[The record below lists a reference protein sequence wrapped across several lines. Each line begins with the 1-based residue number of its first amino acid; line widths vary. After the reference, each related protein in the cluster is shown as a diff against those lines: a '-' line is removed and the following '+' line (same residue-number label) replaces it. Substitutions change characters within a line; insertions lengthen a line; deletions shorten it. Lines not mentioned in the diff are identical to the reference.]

1 MFWIEPGWDGATL
14 RKLFVFDGLATLNHF
29 LTTLDHGFDVGVTLL
44 ERTLFFKLGGMP
56 LIVLWLMAGSVYLTL
71 RMGFINVRGLGHS
84 LAVLRGDYDDPNE
97 VGEVSHFQAVATAM
111 SATVGLGNIA
121 GVAIALQLGGPGAV
135 LWMTVAGLLGMTTK
149 FTECTLAQQYR
160 IVKDNQVLGG
170 PMYYLSQGLSEQGL
184 RPMGQLLA
192 GTFAVLCMVGAL
204 GGGNMFQANQSGI
217 AVASLGAQLHW
228 LWLSDPRVY
237 GLILSLA
244 VAAVI
249 IGGLQRIA
257 QVASTIVPTMVGL
270 YLTAALWI
278 VFHHLGDIPGA
289 MGQIWHSA
297 WHPVA
302 IEGGIVG
309 VLVQGLQRGV
319 FSNGAGTGAAAIAH
333 AATKNPEPVR
343 EGIVALV
350 EPLIDTVIIC
360 NLTALVCLLTGV
372 YQPGSTINGIE
383 LTTTAF
389 AAEIPMM
396 TWGLAIIVC
405 LFSFSTIISCFH
417 YGEACWR
424 YLLGERGLLVYK
436 LLYIV
441 GCFSGTIIS
450 LDTVIRFSDIMVF
463 ALGIPNMLGLLLL
476 SNQVA
481 HSLDKYWKTKDTQ
494 PASLTM
500 QTPAP

>member
-1 MFWIEPGWDGATL
+1 MT
-14 RKLFVFDGLATLNHF
+14 TLNI
-29 LTTLDHGFDVGVTLL
+29 TDISHGFDFGVTLL
-44 ERTLFFKLGGMP
+44 ERTFFFKLWGMP

-84 LAVLRGDYDDPNE
+84 LAVLRGVYDDPDE
-97 VGEVSHFQAVATAM
+97 VGEVSHFQALATAM

-121 GVAIALQLGGPGAV
+121 GVAIAIQLGGPGAV

-160 IVKDNQVLGG
+160 VVQNGQVFGG
-170 PMYYLSQGLSEQGL
+170 PMYYLSQGLAERGL
-184 RPMGQLLA
+184 KPMGQLLA
-192 GTFAVLCMVGAL
+192 ATFAILCMVGAL
-204 GGGNMFQANQSGI
+204 GGGNMFQANQSGM
-217 AVASLGAQLHW
+217 AVASLAEQLHW
-228 LWLSDPRVY
+228 SWLSDPRVY
-237 GLILSLA
+237 GVVLA
-244 VAAVI
+244 ATVAAVI
-249 IGGLQRIA
+249 IGGLKRIA

-278 VFHHLGDIPGA
+278 VFHHLGDMPAA

-309 VLVQGLQRGV
+309 VMVQGLQRGV

-333 AATKNPEPVR
+333 ATTKNPEPVR
-343 EGIVALV
+343 EGIVSLI
-350 EPLIDTVIIC
+350 EPLIDTVLIC

-372 YQPGSTINGIE
+372 YQPGSVVNGIE
-383 LTTTAF
+383 LTSAAF
-389 AAEIPMM
+389 VSEVPVMS
-396 TWGLAIIVC
+396 WGLTIIVC
-405 LFSFSTIISCFH
+405 LFSFSTIISCFY

-424 YLLGERGLLVYK
+424 YLLGERGLLAYK
-436 LLYIV
+436 LLYIL
-441 GCFSGTIIS
+441 GSFGGTVIA

-481 HSLDKYWKTKDTQ
+481 RSLEKYW
-494 PASLTM
+494 
-500 QTPAP
+500 QTEYPSNSPLPTSQSPS

>member
-1 MFWIEPGWDGATL
+1 MNQF
-14 RKLFVFDGLATLNHF
+14 LAR
-29 LTTLDHGFDVGVTLL
+29 LDQGFDLWVTLL

-56 LIVLWLMAGSVYLTL
+56 LIVLWLLAGSVYLTL
-71 RMGFINVRGLGHS
+71 RMGFINVRGLGHG
-84 LAVLRGDYDDPNE
+84 LAVLRGDYDDPDE
-97 VGEVSHFQAVATAM
+97 VGEVSYFQAVATAM

-121 GVAIALQLGGPGAV
+121 GVAIAIQIGGPGAV
-135 LWMTVAGLLGMTTK
+135 LWITVAGLLGMTTK

-160 IVKDNQVLGG
+160 VINDDRVLGG
-170 PMYYLSQGLSEQGL
+170 PMYYLSQGLAEQGL
-184 RPMGQLLA
+184 KPMGQLLA
-192 GTFAVLCMVGAL
+192 ATFATLCMVGAL
-204 GGGNMFQANQSGI
+204 GGGNMFQANQSSI
-217 AVASLGAQLHW
+217 AVASLAEQLHW
-228 LWLSDPRVY
+228 TWLSDPRVY
-237 GLILSLA
+237 GAILSLT

-278 VFHHLGDIPGA
+278 VFHHLGDIPTVVGLVW
-289 MGQIWHSA
+289 QSA
-297 WHPVA
+297 WHPGA

-309 VLVQGLQRGV
+309 VMVQGLQRGV
-319 FSNGAGTGAAAIAH
+319 FSNGAGTGVAAIAH

-343 EGIVALV
+343 EGIIALL
-350 EPLIDTVIIC
+350 EPLIDTVLIC
-360 NLTALVCLLTGV
+360 NLTALVCLLSGV
-372 YQPGSTINGIE
+372 SGSVVNGIE

-405 LFSFSTIISCFH
+405 LFSFSTIISCFY

-424 YLLGERGLLVYK
+424 YLLGERGLLLYK
-436 LLYIV
+436 LLYIL
-441 GCFSGTIIS
+441 GCFGGTIIG
-450 LDTVIRFSDIMVF
+450 LETVIRFSDVMLF

-481 HSLDKYWKTKDTQ
+481 HSLDAYWQTK
-494 PASLTM
+494 
-500 QTPAP
+500 QTLAIQTDSAPI

>member
-1 MFWIEPGWDGATL
+1 MES
-14 RKLFVFDGLATLNHF
+14 ATLNQL
-29 LTTLDHGFDVGVTLL
+29 LTHMDHGFDIGVTLL
-44 ERTLFFKLGGMP
+44 ERTLFFGLWGVP

-71 RMGFINVRGLGHS
+71 RMGFINVRGLRHS
-84 LAVLRGDYDDPNE
+84 LAVLRGDYDDPHE
-97 VGEVSHFQAVATAM
+97 VGEVNHFQALATAM

-121 GVAIALQLGGPGAV
+121 GVAIAIQLGGPGAV

-149 FTECTLAQQYR
+149 FTECTLAQEYR
-160 IVKDNQVLGG
+160 VIQDGQALGG
-170 PMYYLSQGLSEQGL
+170 PMYYLSQGLAERGL
-184 RPMGQLLA
+184 KPMGQLLA
-192 GTFAVLCMVGAL
+192 ATFAILCMVGAI
-204 GGGNMFQANQSGI
+204 GGGNMFQANQSGM
-217 AVASLGAQLHW
+217 AVAALGKHLQW
-228 LWLSDPRVY
+228 SWLSEPSVY
-237 GLILSLA
+237 GIALALA
-244 VAAVI
+244 VATVI
-249 IGGLQRIA
+249 IGGIQRIA
-257 QVASTIVPTMVGL
+257 QVASAIVPTMVGL

-278 VFHHLGDIPGA
+278 VCHHLGDIPNA

-309 VLVQGLQRGV
+309 VMVQGLQRGV

-333 AATKNPEPVR
+333 ATTKNPEPVR
-343 EGIVALV
+343 EGIVALI

-372 YQPGSTINGIE
+372 YQPGSIVNGIE

-389 AAEIPMM
+389 ATEVPMM

-405 LFSFSTIISCFH
+405 LFSFSTIISCFY

-424 YLLGERGLLVYK
+424 YLFGEQGLLTYK
-436 LLYIV
+436 LLYIL
-441 GCFSGTIIS
+441 GSFCGTIIG

-481 HSLDKYWKTKDTQ
+481 RSLDKYWHTEHSFQSPPTTDHSSSSN
-494 PASLTM
+494 P
-500 QTPAP
+500 

>member
-1 MFWIEPGWDGATL
+1 M
-14 RKLFVFDGLATLNHF
+14 NQF
-29 LTTLDHGFDVGVTLL
+29 LTNIDYFLDMWVTLL
-44 ERTLFFKLGGMP
+44 ERTLFFKLWGMP

-84 LAVLRGDYDDPNE
+84 LAVLRGDYDDPDE
-97 VGEVSHFQAVATAM
+97 VGEVSHFQALATAM

-121 GVAIALQLGGPGAV
+121 GVAIAIQLGGPGAV

-149 FTECTLAQQYR
+149 FVECTLAQQYR
-160 IVKDNQVLGG
+160 VVQEGQVLGG
-170 PMYYLSQGLSEQGL
+170 PMYYLSQGLAERGL

-192 GTFAVLCMVGAL
+192 VTFASLCMVGAL
-204 GGGNMFQANQSGI
+204 GGGNMFQANQSGM
-217 AVASLGAQLHW
+217 AVAALGEQLQW
-228 LWLSDPRVY
+228 AWLSDPRLY
-237 GLILSLA
+237 GVVLA
-244 VAAVI
+244 TTVAAVI
-249 IGGLQRIA
+249 IGGIKRIA
-257 QVASTIVPTMVGL
+257 QVASAIVPTMVGL
-270 YLTAALWI
+270 YLAAACWI
-278 VFHHLGDIPGA
+278 VFHHLGDVPSA

-302 IEGGIVG
+302 LEGGIVG
-309 VLVQGLQRGV
+309 VMVQGLQRGV

-333 AATKNPEPVR
+333 ATTKNPEPVR
-343 EGIVALV
+343 EGIVALI

-372 YQPGSTINGIE
+372 YTPESIVNGIE

-389 AAEIPMM
+389 ANEIPMM
-396 TWGLAIIVC
+396 SWGLAIIVC
-405 LFSFSTIISCFH
+405 LFSFSTIISCFY

-424 YLLGERGLLVYK
+424 YLIGEQGLLVYK
-436 LLYIV
+436 LVYILGSFAGTVV
-441 GCFSGTIIS
+441 G

-481 HSLDKYWKTKDTQ
+481 HSLDKYWQ
-494 PASLTM
+494 PDYGLIVWNPTESGNPM
-500 QTPAP
+500 QN

>member
-1 MFWIEPGWDGATL
+1 MCQVHALNQT
-14 RKLFVFDGLATLNHF
+14 ATLNQL
-29 LTTLDHGFDVGVTLL
+29 LTHIDRGFDLGVTLL
-44 ERTLFFKLGGMP
+44 ERTLFLKLWGMP
-56 LIVLWLMAGSVYLTL
+56 LIVLWLLGGSVYLTL
-71 RMGFINVRGLGHS
+71 RMGFINLWGLGHA
-84 LAVLRGDYDDPNE
+84 LAVLRGDYDDPDE

-121 GVAIALQLGGPGAV
+121 GVAIALQLGGPGAI

-160 IVKDNQVLGG
+160 IVKDGQVLGG
-170 PMYYLSQGLSEQGL
+170 PMYYLSQGLAERDL
-184 RPMGQLLA
+184 KPMGQLLA
-192 GTFAVLCMVGAL
+192 GTFAILCMVGAL
-204 GGGNMFQANQSGI
+204 GGGNMFQANQSSM
-217 AVASLGAQLHW
+217 AVASLGVQLHW
-228 LWLSDPRVY
+228 SWLSDPRVY
-237 GLILSLA
+237 GLILSLG

-270 YLTAALWI
+270 YLSAALWI
-278 VFHHLGDIPGA
+278 VFHHLGDIPTV
-289 MGQIWHSA
+289 MGQIWDAA
-297 WHPVA
+297 WHPMA

-309 VLVQGLQRGV
+309 VMVQGLQRGV

-333 AATKNPEPVR
+333 ATTKNPEPVR

-372 YQPGSTINGIE
+372 YQPGSRVSGIE

-389 AAEIPMM
+389 AAEIPAM

-405 LFSFSTIISCFH
+405 LFSFSTIIACFY

-424 YLLGERGLLVYK
+424 YLLGERGLIVYK
-436 LLYIV
+436 LLYIL
-441 GCFSGTIIS
+441 GCFGGTIIG
-450 LDTVIRFSDIMVF
+450 LDTVIRFSDIMIF

-481 HSLDKYWKTKDTQ
+481 HSLDKYWQTLRSQ
-494 PASLTM
+494 PLSHSPHDGP
-500 QTPAP
+500 PAAKL

>member
-1 MFWIEPGWDGATL
+1 
-14 RKLFVFDGLATLNHF
+14 
-29 LTTLDHGFDVGVTLL
+29 
-44 ERTLFFKLGGMP
+44 
-56 LIVLWLMAGSVYLTL
+56 
-71 RMGFINVRGLGHS
+71 
-84 LAVLRGDYDDPNE
+84 RGDYDDPDE

-121 GVAIALQLGGPGAV
+121 GVAIALQLGGPGAI
-135 LWMTVAGLLGMTTK
+135 LWMTVAGLLGMATK

-160 IVKDNQVLGG
+160 IVRDGQVLGG
-170 PMYYLSQGLSEQGL
+170 PMYYLSQGLAEREL
-184 RPMGQLLA
+184 KPMGQLLA
-192 GTFAVLCMVGAL
+192 GTFAVLCMIGAL
-204 GGGNMFQANQSGI
+204 GGGNMFQANQSSM
-217 AVASLGAQLHW
+217 AVASLGLQLHW
-228 LWLSDPRVY
+228 GWLSDPRVY
-237 GLILSLA
+237 GLMLSLG

-278 VFHHLGDIPGA
+278 VFHHLGDIPPVV
-289 MGQIWHSA
+289 GQIWDSA

-309 VLVQGLQRGV
+309 VMVQGLQRGV

-333 AATKNPEPVR
+333 ATTKNPEPVR

-372 YQPGSTINGIE
+372 YQPGSTVNGIE
-383 LTTTAF
+383 LTTAAF
-389 AAEIPMM
+389 AAEIPTM

-405 LFSFSTIISCFH
+405 LFSFSTIISCFY

-436 LLYIV
+436 LLYIL
-441 GCFSGTIIS
+441 GCFGGTIIG
-450 LDTVIRFSDIMVF
+450 LDTVIRFSDIMIF

-481 HSLDKYWKTKDTQ
+481 HSLDKYW
-494 PASLTM
+494 
-500 QTPAP
+500 QTVRP

>member
-1 MFWIEPGWDGATL
+1 MIAWWTVPTFQM
-14 RKLFVFDGLATLNHF
+14 LFYKITTLNPF
-29 LTTLDHGFDVGVTLL
+29 LTTIDNAFDLGVTLL
-44 ERTLFFKLGGMP
+44 ERTLFFKLAGMP
-56 LIVLWLMAGSVYLTL
+56 LIVLWLVAGSVYLTL
-71 RMGFINVRGLGHS
+71 RMGFINVRGLGHG
-84 LAVLRGDYDDPNE
+84 LAILRGKYDDPDE
-97 VGEVSHFQAVATAM
+97 VGEVSHFQALATAM

-160 IVKDNQVLGG
+160 IVSEGQVLGG
-170 PMYYLSQGLSEQGL
+170 PMYYLSQGLAERGL
-184 RPMGQLLA
+184 KPMGQLLA
-192 GTFAVLCMVGAL
+192 ATFAILCMAGAL

-217 AVASLGAQLHW
+217 AIAALGDQLHW
-228 LWLSDPRVY
+228 SWLGQTWVY
-237 GLILSLA
+237 GLALALA

-278 VFHHLGDIPGA
+278 ILHHLGDIPIA

-297 WHPVA
+297 WHPGA

-309 VLVQGLQRGV
+309 VMVQGLQRGV

-333 AATKNPEPVR
+333 ATTKNPEPVR
-343 EGIVALV
+343 EGIVALL
-350 EPLIDTVIIC
+350 EPLIDTVVIC

-372 YQPGSTINGIE
+372 YQPGGVVNGIE
-383 LTTTAF
+383 LTTAAF
-389 AAEIPMM
+389 AMEIPAM
-396 TWGLAIIVC
+396 TWGMAVIVC
-405 LFSFSTIISCFH
+405 LFSFSTIISCFY

-424 YLLGERGLLVYK
+424 YLFGGQGLLAYK
-436 LLYIV
+436 LIYIV
-441 GCFSGTIIS
+441 ASFGGTVIG

-481 HSLDKYWKTKDTQ
+481 YSLAKYWQVDHS
-494 PASLTM
+494 PAISTEEII
-500 QTPAP
+500 P

>member
-1 MFWIEPGWDGATL
+1 
-14 RKLFVFDGLATLNHF
+14 
-29 LTTLDHGFDVGVTLL
+29 
-44 ERTLFFKLGGMP
+44 
-56 LIVLWLMAGSVYLTL
+56 
-71 RMGFINVRGLGHS
+71 
-84 LAVLRGDYDDPNE
+84 
-97 VGEVSHFQAVATAM
+97 M

-160 IVKDNQVLGG
+160 IVKDDQVLGG

-204 GGGNMFQANQSGI
+204 GGGNMFQANQSGM
-217 AVASLGAQLHW
+217 AVAALGQQLHW
-228 LWLSDPRVY
+228 TWLSNPQVY
-237 GLILSLA
+237 GLALALA

-257 QVASTIVPTMVGL
+257 QVAATIVPTMVVL
-270 YLTAALWI
+270 YLAAALWI
-278 VFHHLGDIPGA
+278 VGHHLNDIPWA
-289 MGQIWHSA
+289 LGQIWHSA
-297 WHPVA
+297 WYPTA

-309 VLVQGLQRGV
+309 VMVQGLQRGV

-343 EGIVALV
+343 EGIVSLL

-372 YQPGSTINGIE
+372 YRPGSVVNGIE
-383 LTTTAF
+383 LTSTAF
-389 AAEIPMM
+389 ASEIPMM

-405 LFSFSTIISCFH
+405 LFSFSTIISCFY

-424 YLLGERGLLVYK
+424 YLLGNQGLFAYK
-436 LLYIV
+436 LLYV
-441 GCFSGTIIS
+441 LGSFAGTIIS

-463 ALGIPNMLGLLLL
+463 ALGIPNMIGLLLL

-481 HSLDKYWKTKDTQ
+481 HSLTTYWHT
-494 PASLTM
+494 A
-500 QTPAP
+500 QTSAQTNSAAT

>member
-1 MFWIEPGWDGATL
+1 M
-14 RKLFVFDGLATLNHF
+14 NQF
-29 LTTLDHGFDVGVTLL
+29 LTTIDHGFNLWVTLL
-44 ERTLFFKLGGMP
+44 EHTLFFKLWGMP
-56 LIVLWLMAGSVYLTL
+56 LIVLWLLGGAIYLTL
-71 RMGFINVRGLGHS
+71 RMGFINVRGLGHG
-84 LAVLRGDYDDPNE
+84 LAVLRGQYDDPNE
-97 VGEVSHFQAVATAM
+97 IGEVSHFQALATAM

-160 IVKDNQVLGG
+160 IVKDGQVLGG
-170 PMYYLSQGLSEQGL
+170 PMYYLSQGLTERGL
-184 RPMGQLLA
+184 KPMGQLLA
-192 GTFAVLCMVGAL
+192 GTFAILCMVGAL

-217 AVASLGAQLHW
+217 AVAALGEQLHW
-228 LWLSDPRVY
+228 SWLSDPRVY
-237 GLILSLA
+237 GLALALA
-244 VAAVI
+244 VAIVI

-257 QVASTIVPTMVGL
+257 QVASAIVPTMVSL
-270 YLTAALWI
+270 YLSAALWI
-278 VFHHLGDIPGA
+278 VVHHLGDIPTA

-309 VLVQGLQRGV
+309 VMVQGLQRGV

-333 AATKNPEPVR
+333 ATTKNPEPVR
-343 EGIVALV
+343 EGIVALL

-372 YQPGSTINGIE
+372 YRPDSVVNGIE

-389 AAEIPMM
+389 AAEIPIM
-396 TWGLAIIVC
+396 TWGMAIIVC
-405 LFSFSTIISCFH
+405 LFSFSTIISCFY

-424 YLLGERGLLVYK
+424 YLLGDQGLLAYK
-436 LLYIV
+436 LLYIA
-441 GCFSGTIIS
+441 GSFGGTVIG

-481 HSLDKYWKTKDTQ
+481 DSLNKYWQ
-494 PASLTM
+494 VEH
-500 QTPAP
+500 